1 VNYVGTQ
8 GRHLFRAEQ
17 GNRLPGERLAAGTT
31 VVDSF
36 GRTLTGLGR
45 RRLNPNY
52 ARLRIWDNVSK
63 SWYHGLQVSVK
74 HQATRGLVF
83 SGNYPWSHSIDTGSD
98 WHSGAT
104 SANGAAAGD
113 GYSLDPTKPG
123 LDRGNSTFDI
133 RHRVSFNYVYEF
145 PWLKAQKGFA
155 GHVFGG
161 WQWNGLLAYQ
171 TGAHWTPFCS
181 AGNACDF
188 NYDGERN
195 DRPDVGPGGNHFNAS
210 HSQWAD
216 GWFVNNSA
224 FGCAW
229 SPPGK
234 GGVVGS
240 PGKCSTQPGALPA
253 FFGTPC
259 KACDGSLGRNTF
271 IGPSLFN
278 TDQSLFKNIKVTER
292 VNFQF
297 RFEVFNALNHV
308 NFKLPNG
315 ASGGNNANHINGAA
329 NFGQSFGEIAPRHIQ
344 FGLKLLW

>member
-1 VNYVGTQ
+1 
-8 GRHLFRAEQ
+8 
-17 GNRLPGERLAAGTT
+17 
-31 VVDSF
+31 
-36 GRTLTGLGR
+36 
-45 RRLNPNY
+45 
-52 ARLRIWDNVSK
+52 
-63 SWYHGLQVSVK
+63 LQVSVK

-83 SGNYPWSHSIDTGSD
+83 SGNYAWSHSIDTGSD

-133 RHRVSFNYVYEF
+133 RHRVSFNYVFEF

-161 WQWNGLLAYQ
+161 WQWNGLWAYQ
-171 TGAHWTPFCS
+171 TGAHWTPFCA
-181 AGNACDF
+181 AGNRCDF
-188 NYDGERN
+188 NFDGERN
-195 DRPDVGPGGNHFNAS
+195 DRPDVLVGNSHNATHGDWANGWFQPGGSLGSSGMQAWCGITYKKKGDPLRGNAIPG
-210 HSQWAD
+210 AC
-216 GWFVNNSA
+216 NSA
-224 FGCAW
+224 T
-229 SPPGK
+229 S
-234 GGVVGS
+234 
-240 PGKCSTQPGALPA
+240 
-253 FFGTPC
+253 FFQTPC
-259 KACDGSLGRNTF
+259 LGCDGNLGRNTF
-271 IGPSLFN
+271 VGPSLFN